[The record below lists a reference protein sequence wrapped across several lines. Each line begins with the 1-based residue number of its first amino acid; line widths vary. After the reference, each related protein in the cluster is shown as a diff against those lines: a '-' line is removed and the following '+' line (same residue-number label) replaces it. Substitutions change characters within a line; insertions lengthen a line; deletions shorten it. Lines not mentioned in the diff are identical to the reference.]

1 MLNFLKMRR
10 QMKYKIDFW
19 LRELSWKMYDVA
31 SILFDDSKNDMRSLP
46 KAVRLQILVTLSFLW
61 STVFTIFIWQ
71 NLNNAVYGWAG
82 LVLGHVVIIIAC
94 YFTFRLFKNLKID
107 YSKFGDTVGSWDDCI
122 DYLKKKDKK

>member
-1 MLNFLKMRR
+1 
-10 QMKYKIDFW
+10 MKYKIDFW

-31 SILFDDSKNDMRSLP
+31 SILFDDSKNAMRSLP

-71 NLNNAVYGWAG
+71 NLNNAIYGWAG

-94 YFTFRLFKNLKID
+94 YFTFRLFKNLKSD